1 MSIVKTKIFLNQI
14 ILILNYLPM
23 ADLLFILI
31 FNYVKINH

>member
-23 ADLLFILI
+23 SDLLFILI
-31 FNYVKINH
+31 FNYVKINY

>member
-1 MSIVKTKIFLNQI
+1 MSTVKTKIFLNQI

-23 ADLLFILI
+23 SDLLFILI